1 MADLKHYTV
10 INRHLI
16 ESLARQLNL
25 PIDQERTT
33 EAQVGLVGK
42 VGLGIKKSRKQ
53 SPFPPD
59 DPRLLPPIIEALRES
74 GQLRV
79 YRPESTSDFWYSDN
93 DWYVHETAVAVP
105 VLLPFDRTLPDTKYL
120 PEAVTIWVLDPP
132 VATLET
138 QPKKNWLGPFV
149 FIVQE
154 LESFPA
160 SSEDYISGISAIRII
175 TEVVAKRR
183 SNLFKD
189 WIKQYFPSGGPDF
202 HYSSYH
208 APGFH
213 RPINDLRELGGIVKR
228 PRKIETIYKIA
239 YMTHQGHSSADRPSV
254 RIGDI
259 LAYPLFIAE

>member
-16 ESLARQLNL
+16 DSLARQLNL

-33 EAQVGLVGK
+33 EGQVGLVGK

-53 SPFPPD
+53 SPFPSD
-59 DPRLLPPIIEALRES
+59 DPRLLPPIIAALRES

-79 YRPESTSDFWYSDN
+79 YRPESTPDFWYSDN

-105 VLLPFDRTLPDTKYL
+105 VLLPFDRTLPDTRYL
-120 PEAVTIWVLDPP
+120 PEAVTIWVLDPD
-132 VATLET
+132 T
-138 QPKKNWLGPFV
+138 QHTKDWRGPFV

-160 SSEDYISGISAIRII
+160 SRDTYISGISAIRII
-175 TEVVAKRR
+175 AEVVAKRR

-189 WIKQYFPSGGPDF
+189 WVKQNFPSGGPDF

-208 APGFH
+208 IPGFH
-213 RPINDLRELGGIVKR
+213 KPIDDLRKLGGIVKT
-228 PRKIETIYKIA
+228 PRRIETIYKIA
-239 YMTHQGHSSADRPSV
+239 YMTHEGFADRRPV